1 MLKANGIAVDHE
13 AGHDDHNVVVINT
26 CGFIENAKQESIDT
40 ILSWAR
46 AKDKGQVE
54 KVYVTGCLSQR
65 YQADILDE
73 LPEIDGI
80 MADVNAAQRETHRG
94 PAAQQQYQ
102 PAPPRD
108 DSAVSK
114 SATYMQAKTADMVY
128 TAKTAQLEY
137 EERIG
142 KLMRADEVKSYQA
155 GKIASLRE
163 AFLQIPSRLVP
174 VLAAETDPAKIHVL
188 LEDEIVRAMALVSG
202 EMTNGRA

>member
-1 MLKANGIAVDHE
+1 MTTASLRSFANLTGHAVSYVHKQKTHGRLVMVMVNGKELVDVEASLARIASTSDP
-13 AGHDDHNVVVINT
+13 
-26 CGFIENAKQESIDT
+26 
-40 ILSWAR
+40 AR
-46 AKDKGQVE
+46 A
-54 KVYVTGCLSQR
+54 Y
-65 YQADILDE
+65 
-73 LPEIDGI
+73 
-80 MADVNAAQRETHRG
+80 MADVNDTQRVMHRG
-94 PAAQQQYQ
+94 TATPPTLPQGTAQHGTT
-102 PAPPRD
+102 P
-108 DSAVSK
+108 DSK
-114 SATYMQAKTADMVY
+114 NATYMQAKTADMVY

>member
-1 MLKANGIAVDHE
+1 MTTESLRSFATRLGNAPSHVHKMKTHGRLVMVNVGGKELVDVEASLERIAATSDP
-13 AGHDDHNVVVINT
+13 
-26 CGFIENAKQESIDT
+26 
-40 ILSWAR
+40 AR
-46 AKDKGQVE
+46 AYMTEVNQ
-54 KVYVTGCLSQR
+54 TQR
-65 YQADILDE
+65 V
-73 LPEIDGI
+73 
-80 MADVNAAQRETHRG
+80 MHRG
-94 PAAQQQYQ
+94 TV
-102 PAPPRD
+102 APPALPQGTSQHGTTA
-108 DSAVSK
+108 DSK
-114 SATYMQAKTADMVY
+114 NATYMQAKTADMVY